1 MRMMK
6 LRLRVKLLIGFL
18 VVILLSLS
26 TVGIAFYTISAR
38 QLSQSAE
45 NQMTQIVNNAVH
57 HTNLY
62 LSSYQRSMVA
72 LLSNLNVKKYI
83 DLPSDRE
90 EYENYRYLTDIRDS
104 IVGKSGSTIRRSAR
118 CTSSAT
124 TAMRCIIST
133 GAPNRS
139 SARKIRP
146 NKSITS
152 RNIRTRP
159 GA

>member
-104 IVGKSGSTIRRSAR
+104 IVELT
-118 CTSSAT
+118 
-124 TAMRCIIST
+124 
-133 GAPNRS
+133 
-139 SARKIRP
+139 
-146 NKSITS
+146 
-152 RNIRTRP
+152 
-159 GA
+159 